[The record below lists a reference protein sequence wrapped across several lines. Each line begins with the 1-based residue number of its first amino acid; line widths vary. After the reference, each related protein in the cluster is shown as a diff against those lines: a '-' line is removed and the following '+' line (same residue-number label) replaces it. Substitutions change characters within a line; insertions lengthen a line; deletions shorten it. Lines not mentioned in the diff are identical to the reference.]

1 MTLATLKTWDR
12 EAYYRMGEQGY
23 FGPDERVELIEG
35 VITRLS
41 PQNKKH
47 AALTTHLTMVC
58 TDLFRSSHVVRVQL
72 PLDLGNSQP
81 EPDLAIVTI
90 EEEEVCPLHPRSADL
105 LIEVA
110 DSSVAFDRI
119 EKASLYARYGFP
131 ELWIVLVQDRR
142 VEVCRQ
148 PIPDPDTPFGFNYA
162 YRVKVEAGQ
171 AIAPLFAPTQF
182 VQAFPPPKPI

>member
-12 EAYYRMGEQGY
+12 DTYYRMGEQGF

-41 PQNKKH
+41 PPNKPH
-47 AALTTHLTMVC
+47 AAVTTHLTMLC
-58 TDLFRSSHVVRVQL
+58 TDLFRTSHVVRVQL
-72 PLDLGNSQP
+72 PLDLGDSQP

-90 EEEEVCPLHPRSADL
+90 EEQELCPLHPRTADL

-110 DSSVAFDRI
+110 DSSAAFDRI
-119 EKASLYARYGFP
+119 EKASLYAKYGFA
-131 ELWIVLVQDRR
+131 ELWIVLIQDQR

-148 PIPDPDTPFGFNYA
+148 PISDPEAAFGFNYA

-171 AIAPLFAPTQF
+171 AIAPLFAPAQC
-182 VQAFPPPKPI
+182 VQAFPLR